1 MKVDWSPLVGKT
13 VMVTG
18 STGLIGSHLRTS
30 VQKIAAHCY
39 FPARGALLGGE
50 LLPKVDYVIHAA
62 GYGVPAL
69 FMKSPIET
77 IQVNTETVISLMKC
91 LKSNG
96 SFLFCSTSE
105 IYKGFHGIPS
115 ENDIGATNPQHPRS
129 AYIEGKRCGEAI
141 MKAYRDGGIQAKV
154 ARINL
159 VYGPGTKVHDGR
171 VLNQLIEQA
180 LTTGKIQPRDNCS
193 CTPTYCYIDDMVE
206 MLWNVL
212 LHGTQ
217 EVNNLAGIDTLPLS
231 NLAKLVGKLT
241 GAEVIIPKEPVS
253 APFVTMDTTRYRRE
267 FKKRDFVTLRQGM
280 SKTIEYQRGL
290 YDTRIAS

>member
-1 MKVDWSPLVGKT
+1 MNVDWSPLVGKT
-13 VMVTG
+13 AMITG

-30 VQKIAAHCY
+30 LQKIAANVV
-39 FPARGALLGGE
+39 FPSRDFDALM
-50 LLPKVDYVIHAA
+50 PPVDYIIHAA
-62 GYGVPAL
+62 GYSIPSL
-69 FMKSPIET
+69 FTADPIGT
-77 IQVNTETVISLMKC
+77 IEVNTETVIRLMRC
-91 LKSNG
+91 LKPGG

-105 IYKGFHGIPS
+105 IYKGFLGIPA
-115 ENDIGATNPQHPRS
+115 EGDIGSTTPQHPRS

-141 MKAYRDGGIQAKV
+141 IKAYRDLGVRALV

-159 VYGPGTKVHDGR
+159 AYGPGTKARDGR
-171 VLNQLIEQA
+171 VLNQFIEQA

-217 EVNNLAGIDTLPLS
+217 DVYNLSGIDTLPLS
-231 NLAKLVGKLT
+231 NLAKLIGKLT

-280 SKTIEYQRGL
+280 SKTIEYQRSL